1 MKKWLNK
8 AIANPWLRRYILV
21 GYGAKGTV
29 YLSIG
34 ILAVQAAFISEEK
47 AAGTYPNL
55 SWLAE
60 QPFGKLLVCLI
71 AIALTGYVLRRL
83 LQAILTPGNN
93 NPLSFKC
100 ILQRFG
106 YIMSGFSYAGV
117 AYSALNIVLELG
129 EYDDSIEDLA
139 SQLFEQ
145 PIGEWIV
152 LLAGIVVTIIGS
164 SYIYGAYSGSYI
176 SEFQS
181 SDIDPELE
189 KWTIRIGKLGVASRG
204 VAFILTGI
212 FLAQAA
218 ISGNSELA
226 GGLQNAFRVLATK
239 PLGALWLGL
248 IGIGLMCYGVY
259 MFVAVA
265 YRRYAI
271 R

>member
-1 MKKWLNK
+1 MKKCLK
-8 AIANPWLRRYILV
+8 QAIANPWIRRYILV
-21 GYGAKGTV
+21 GYGAKGTI

-47 AAGTYPNL
+47 AAGTYETL

-60 QPFGKLLVCLI
+60 QPLGKLLVCLI
-71 AIALTGYVLRRL
+71 AISLTGYVLRRL
-83 LQAILTPGNN
+83 LQAILTPGKK

-100 ILQRFG
+100 ILQRLG
-106 YIMSGFSYAGV
+106 YVMSGFSYAGV

-145 PIGEWIV
+145 PIGEWLV

-181 SDIDPELE
+181 SDIHHKLE

-204 VAFILTGI
+204 VAFILTGT
-212 FLAQAA
+212 FLMQAA

-239 PLGALWLGL
+239 PFGSLWLGL
-248 IGIGLMCYGVY
+248 IGVGLMCYGVY